1 MRRLV
6 IPSIVLLL
14 AAHTAGCSFS
24 ASSKGSSNSS
34 GSISN
39 FVSSPFTSSSGSSS
53 PEDAY
58 REEVKDFTAS
68 YVKSGG
74 NAAQLEQEVG
84 KIAEKRGISDWENNE
99 ATYVGIGKGLHKAGL
114 NQAELDGYE
123 ASLGDTKEKAD
134 WIQDGY
140 DERK

>member
-1 MRRLV
+1 M
-6 IPSIVLLL
+6 L
-14 AAHTAGCSFS
+14 ATYTASCSFS
-24 ASSKGSSNSS
+24 ASSKGSSKSS
-34 GSISN
+34 GSISDI
-39 FVSSPFTSSSGSSS
+39 VSSPFASSSGSSS
-53 PEDAY
+53 PENQY

-68 YVKSGG
+68 YIKSGG
-74 NAAQLEQEVG
+74 NTANLEQEVG

-114 NQAELDGYE
+114 NQAELDGYKS
-123 ASLGDTKEKAD
+123 SLAANEQQSE